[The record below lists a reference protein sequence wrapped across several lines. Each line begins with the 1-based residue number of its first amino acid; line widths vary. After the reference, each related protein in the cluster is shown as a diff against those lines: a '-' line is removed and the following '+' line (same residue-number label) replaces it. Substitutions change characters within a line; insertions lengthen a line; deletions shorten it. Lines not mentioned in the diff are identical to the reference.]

1 MFTFTKIRV
10 LINGIIFVLLFFTVS
25 VYAQNE
31 NNPAPSGSPG
41 ESTTTNNDESV
52 GYWQFTGQNN
62 GFNPT
67 KITKW
72 NASEQA
78 VTGISSWKD
87 YLEIIHTVSS
97 SFKWDKPPE
106 KMIPGTDVDLKG
118 TYKNIE
124 YSTTGYIKTGIKIF
138 IEKVGDPI
146 SDPGYDAIDI
156 LKMTKDYKQHMS
168 EVKNA
173 TYSPPKFFRGKSKD
187 IQLVVDCYIGSD
199 HYVTTY
205 IYNWIS
211 TQ

>member
-1 MFTFTKIRV
+1 LFSTFSI
-10 LINGIIFVLLFFTVS
+10 
-25 VYAQNE
+25 YAQNE

-41 ESTTTNNDESV
+41 ESTTTNNDESI
-52 GYWQFTGQNN
+52 GYWQLTGQNN

-87 YLEIIHTVSS
+87 FLEIIHTVSS

-124 YSTTGYIKTGIKIF
+124 YSTTGAIKTGIKIF

-146 SDPGYDAIDI
+146 SEPGYDAIDI

-205 IYNWIS
+205 IYNWVS